1 MTDEQLDVRMDFLN
15 KTESTFTLT
24 HDSLEELDYDEIG
37 SQLRQDFEELIINIK
52 SVVLRE
58 IRKRQTQTGPCSTST
73 MRREPNIEGST
84 TIIHQRKSNVPELKL
99 PEFSGGYTETFP
111 VALTGDICKMY
122 RCVRMNESDSFLQCI
137 LWRDSPQQ
145 EVQIYKLDTVTYG
158 TKPASFLSVRAM
170 QQLASDEKSSFP
182 IGSKILMRDFYVDDL
197 ISGGDSTQ
205 EALEIMRQV
214 TSLLDRGQ
222 FKLRKWCSN
231 DPAVLQQIPDSEKET
246 FLKFDDGSDITKTLG
261 LAWDPVSDDL
271 LFAFSP
277 LQSPSKPSKRTV
289 LSTIARFYDPLGL
302 ICPAITKAKIFLQQL
317 WREKLDWDE
326 SLPSSLNSSWLTL
339 SADLGRTQ
347 QLRFPRRAHLPKSA
361 VEIHGFCDASI
372 DAFGGCIYIVSMAEG
387 RRTAQLLCAK
397 SRVAPLKTL
406 TLIKQTLRQ
415 WKNSIE
421 NFNNSFVLKGML
433 KWRSSILGVKK
444 LCLRMT

>member
-1 MTDEQLDVRMDFLN
+1 
-15 KTESTFTLT
+15 
-24 HDSLEELDYDEIG
+24 
-37 SQLRQDFEELIINIK
+37 
-52 SVVLRE
+52 
-58 IRKRQTQTGPCSTST
+58 
-73 MRREPNIEGST
+73 
-84 TIIHQRKSNVPELKL
+84 
-99 PEFSGGYTETFP
+99 
-111 VALTGDICKMY
+111 
-122 RCVRMNESDSFLQCI
+122 
-137 LWRDSPQQ
+137 
-145 EVQIYKLDTVTYG
+145 
-158 TKPASFLSVRAM
+158 M

-182 IGSKILMRDFYVDDL
+182 IGSKILMRDFYVEDL

-277 LQSPSKPSKRTV
+277 LQFPSKPSKRTV

-406 TLIKQTLRQ
+406 TVPKLELCGA
-415 WKNSIE
+415 
-421 NFNNSFVLKGML
+421 VLL
-433 KWRSSILGVKK
+433 A
-444 LCLRMT
+444 

>member
-58 IRKRQTQTGPCSTST
+58 IRKRQTQPGPCSTST

-326 SLPSSLNSSWLTL
+326 SLPSSLNSSWLIL

-361 VEIHGFCDASI
+361 VEIHGFCDASF
-372 DAFGGCIYIVSMAEG
+372 DAFGGCIYVVSMAEG

-406 TLIKQTLRQ
+406 K
-415 WKNSIE
+415 
-421 NFNNSFVLKGML
+421 
-433 KWRSSILGVKK
+433 
-444 LCLRMT
+444 